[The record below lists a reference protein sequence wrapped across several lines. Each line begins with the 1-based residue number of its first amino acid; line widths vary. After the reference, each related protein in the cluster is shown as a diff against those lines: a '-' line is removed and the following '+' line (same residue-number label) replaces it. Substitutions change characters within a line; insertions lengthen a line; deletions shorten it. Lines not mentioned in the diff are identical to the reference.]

1 MEKEVIPTEEQWLE
15 WVNEQVAKMDIADNP
30 ENGDAIYTDWYK
42 KHYPIERYQ
51 EILNQQRNQVIGIL
65 TDWVDSNS
73 EIVDE
78 IVDELD
84 CRVAQCLVDLINHT
98 SELETNLEEF
108 QYLADEI
115 PSVWAI

>member
-15 WVNEQVAKMDIADNP
+15 WIDEQVVHLDSDDDIGR
-30 ENGDAIYTDWYK
+30 EMMVEWHK

-65 TDWVDSNS
+65 TDWVDSNY
-73 EIVDE
+73 EVVDG

-84 CRVAQCLVDLINHT
+84 CRVAQCLVDLINH
-98 SELETNLEEF
+98 SHELETNLEEF
-108 QYLADEI
+108 QYLAEEI